1 MCEKS
6 ILSKITKLS
15 VLTASSVK
23 IYNAER
29 REVHREVFNVTWD
42 ADAAEKEGYDHFML
56 KEIHEQPKGI
66 RNTIT
71 RRNWMKREISF
82 STVFV

>member
-1 MCEKS
+1 M
-6 ILSKITKLS
+6 
-15 VLTASSVK
+15 
-23 IYNAER
+23 
-29 REVHREVFNVTWD
+29 TWD

-71 RRNWMKREISF
+71 RRMDEEGNIVLDGIRMTKKKRSRISIKVYIVACG
-82 STVFV
+82 TAYHAGLIGKRR